1 MISIIICSRNSETL
15 RQVSQNLEQ
24 TIGVAHEVI
33 AIDNSR
39 GEYGICQAYNLGAK
53 RSNYGI
59 LCFMH
64 EDLCFHTPN
73 WGGKVVELLRD
84 RSIGVLGIAG
94 GMYQLRAP
102 VPWWFMGIAYMRE
115 QVLHSVP
122 NEASTLHLVNPQEQN
137 LADVAV
143 VDGLWLCSTKEVWA
157 QHPFDEK
164 TFPAFHFYDMDY
176 CTSIFPHYR
185 ICVTFDIL
193 IEHYSKGSINE
204 AWLANALNYQR
215 KWKKQLPFGV
225 IKIAKEQNAEL
236 ERRGILDFIDKFI
249 PSKIPSGKI
258 ISSFAQLLSIA
269 PLSRESLGMVRRFV
283 RLRLL
288 R

>member
-1 MISIIICSRNSETL
+1 MISIIICSRDSETL
-15 RQVSQNLEQ
+15 RNVSLNVEQ
-24 TIGVAHEVI
+24 TIGVAHEVV

-53 RSNYGI
+53 RSKYDV

-73 WGGKVVELLRD
+73 WGGKVAEILSD
-84 RSIGVLGIAG
+84 RSIGVLGVAG

-102 VPWWFMGIAYMRE
+102 VPWWFMGTAYMRE

-122 NEASTLHLVNPQEQN
+122 GEASTLHFVNPQEQS

-143 VDGLWLCSTKEVWA
+143 VDGLWLCSTKAVWE

-185 ICVTFDIL
+185 VCVTFDIL

-215 KWKKQLPFGV
+215 KWKQQLPFGV

-258 ISSFAQLLSIA
+258 VSSFAQLLSIA